1 MTEEQR
7 DLLCRG
13 LTRLGVPYTPEA
25 VERLGLYCRR
35 LLEKNQVMNLT
46 AITDPADVMTLH
58 FLDSAALLPTRALG
72 GRKLID
78 VGTGAGFPGLVLR
91 ILDPTIRLT
100 LLDSLGKRVEWLTE
114 LCRELD
120 LPDVVLLKGRAEELS
135 RRKTHREQYDVAVS
149 RALAAMPMLAEL
161 CLPYVK
167 PGGLFLAMK
176 SNKTDEEIAGA
187 EKIIQAL
194 GGEKP
199 FVMDYLVPGTEVYH
213 RVSDPSSL
221 RDAQRVVS
229 QLPNLETIH
238 LVVNRVRPRL
248 LRRQGATIDDA
259 MDTAGLPLLGL
270 VPEDAKVVLAASSGR
285 PLAQMSQ
292 RGAAKAYENIAR
304 RLTGQQVPLMRIR

>member
-135 RRKTHREQYDVAVS
+135 RRDPSGAV
-149 RALAAMPMLAEL
+149 R
-161 CLPYVK
+161 C
-167 PGGLFLAMK
+167 GGL
-176 SNKTDEEIAGA
+176 
-187 EKIIQAL
+187 
-194 GGEKP
+194 
-199 FVMDYLVPGTEVYH
+199 PG
-213 RVSDPSSL
+213 
-221 RDAQRVVS
+221 
-229 QLPNLETIH
+229 
-238 LVVNRVRPRL
+238 
-248 LRRQGATIDDA
+248 
-259 MDTAGLPLLGL
+259 
-270 VPEDAKVVLAASSGR
+270 SGR
-285 PLAQMSQ
+285 HAHAG
-292 RGAAKAYENIAR
+292 GAVPALCQAR
-304 RLTGQQVPLMRIR
+304 RPLSGHEEQQDR

>member
-13 LTRLGVPYTPEA
+13 LTRLGGA
-25 VERLGLYCRR
+25 
-35 LLEKNQVMNLT
+35 
-46 AITDPADVMTLH
+46 LH
-58 FLDSAALLPTRALG
+58 AGGGGAAGALLPAAAGAEPGHEPHRHHGPGGCDDPALSGQRGPSAHPGPG

-194 GGEKP
+194 GEKA
-199 FVMDYLVPGTEVYH
+199 LCH
-213 RVSDPSSL
+213 
-221 RDAQRVVS
+221 
-229 QLPNLETIH
+229 
-238 LVVNRVRPRL
+238 
-248 LRRQGATIDDA
+248 
-259 MDTAGLPLLGL
+259 GLPGPRDRGL
-270 VPEDAKVVLAASSGR
+270 SPGGHSL
-285 PLAQMSQ
+285 
-292 RGAAKAYENIAR
+292 
-304 RLTGQQVPLMRIR
+304 

>member
-46 AITDPADVMTLH
+46 AITDPADVM
-58 FLDSAALLPTRALG
+58 
-72 GRKLID
+72 
-78 VGTGAGFPGLVLR
+78 
-91 ILDPTIRLT
+91 T

-213 RVSDPSSL
+213 RVVTVFKARPTPGSYP
-221 RDAQRVVS
+221 RKWTKIK
-229 QLPNLETIH
+229 ET
-238 LVVNRVRPRL
+238 
-248 LRRQGATIDDA
+248 
-259 MDTAGLPLLGL
+259 
-270 VPEDAKVVLAASSGR
+270 KV
-285 PLAQMSQ
+285 
-292 RGAAKAYENIAR
+292 
-304 RLTGQQVPLMRIR
+304 

>member
-120 LPDVVLLKGRAEELS
+120 LPDVVLLKGRGGTVPAKDPS
-135 RRKTHREQYDVAVS
+135 GAV
-149 RALAAMPMLAEL
+149 R
-161 CLPYVK
+161 C
-167 PGGLFLAMK
+167 GGL
-176 SNKTDEEIAGA
+176 
-187 EKIIQAL
+187 
-194 GGEKP
+194 
-199 FVMDYLVPGTEVYH
+199 PG
-213 RVSDPSSL
+213 
-221 RDAQRVVS
+221 
-229 QLPNLETIH
+229 
-238 LVVNRVRPRL
+238 
-248 LRRQGATIDDA
+248 
-259 MDTAGLPLLGL
+259 
-270 VPEDAKVVLAASSGR
+270 SGR
-285 PLAQMSQ
+285 HAHAG
-292 RGAAKAYENIAR
+292 GAVPALCQAR
-304 RLTGQQVPLMRIR
+304 RPLSGHEEQQDR

>member
-1 MTEEQR
+1 MGVNRWGIDVIEEATNMKFKNWTLTPCNPNAAAELESAGIPPLSALVLAARGFDQGAQAKEFLSCAVSRLHDPMTMK
-7 DLLCRG
+7 G
-13 LTRLGVPYTPEA
+13 MPEA

-213 RVSDPSSL
+213 RVVTVFKARPTPGSYP
-221 RDAQRVVS
+221 RKWTKIK
-229 QLPNLETIH
+229 ET
-238 LVVNRVRPRL
+238 
-248 LRRQGATIDDA
+248 
-259 MDTAGLPLLGL
+259 
-270 VPEDAKVVLAASSGR
+270 KV
-285 PLAQMSQ
+285 
-292 RGAAKAYENIAR
+292 
-304 RLTGQQVPLMRIR
+304 

>member
-135 RRKTHREQYDVAVS
+135 RRKAV
-149 RALAAMPMLAEL
+149 R
-161 CLPYVK
+161 C
-167 PGGLFLAMK
+167 GGL
-176 SNKTDEEIAGA
+176 
-187 EKIIQAL
+187 
-194 GGEKP
+194 
-199 FVMDYLVPGTEVYH
+199 PG
-213 RVSDPSSL
+213 
-221 RDAQRVVS
+221 
-229 QLPNLETIH
+229 
-238 LVVNRVRPRL
+238 
-248 LRRQGATIDDA
+248 
-259 MDTAGLPLLGL
+259 
-270 VPEDAKVVLAASSGR
+270 SGR
-285 PLAQMSQ
+285 HAHAG
-292 RGAAKAYENIAR
+292 GAVPALCQAR
-304 RLTGQQVPLMRIR
+304 RPLSGHEEQQDR